1 MEELREKLN
10 LLIEAKGPL
19 DEETLNVSRR
29 MDKLL
34 INYYQMNTINKE
46 NLIVKASA

>member
-1 MEELREKLN
+1 MEELREELN
-10 LLIEAKGPL
+10 LLIELKGPL

-34 INYYQMNTINKE
+34 INYYKINSVKN
-46 NLIVKASA
+46 NLLVKASA

>member
-10 LLIEAKGPL
+10 SLIVSKGPL

-34 INYYQMNTINKE
+34 LNYYQMHDFNEE
-46 NLIVKASA
+46 NLIVKVSA

>member
-1 MEELREKLN
+1 MELKL
-10 LLIEAKGPL
+10 PL

-34 INYYQMNTINKE
+34 LNYYKMNAVNKE
-46 NLIVKASA
+46 NLIIKISA